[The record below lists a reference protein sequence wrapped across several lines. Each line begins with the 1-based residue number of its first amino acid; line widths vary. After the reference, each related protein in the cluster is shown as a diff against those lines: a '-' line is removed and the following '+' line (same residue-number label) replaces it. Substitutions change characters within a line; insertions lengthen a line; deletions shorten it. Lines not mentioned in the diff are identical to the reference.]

1 MVYSAP
7 YSRWKDLSN
16 FIFLGGISGEGEEKR
31 YSGFGVCNY
40 FVEAA
45 QTRRHKRD
53 QRIHLFNRRRS
64 SSVWASSSRPW
75 SETWAVSYWSLH
87 WKEFRVR
94 LKERIEK
101 HFKLL
106 INEKKNRTWQGT
118 VNTWNKQMTVSHLF
132 WVSKHLVE
140 GSILKALSYSRF
152 LSIISRVWWIPPS
165 RNMFSLVFGE
175 HDPTIKR
182 PFNRGI
188 SGLCT
193 MGCLTRRAWYGRK
206 SGRRG
211 WNRWTLS
218 TTWIPTKYGSCPCSP
233 KLEA

>member
-1 MVYSAP
+1 MHLIQDEKTAVTLSVWVALVG
-7 YSRWKDLSN
+7 REKKKDIQDSESVS
-16 FIFLGGISGEGEEKR
+16 ISLK
-31 YSGFGVCNY
+31 
-40 FVEAA
+40 
-45 QTRRHKRD
+45 RHKRD

-106 INEKKNRTWQGT
+106 INEKKTELDKEQWTRGT
-118 VNTWNKQMTVSHLF
+118 NKWLLVTSFGFPNTSSRAAFWKRSHTVGFCPL
-132 WVSKHLVE
+132 LVAFGE
-140 GSILKALSYSRF
+140 F
-152 LSIISRVWWIPPS
+152 LPS

-188 SGLCT
+188 SGLRT
-193 MGCLTRRAWYGRK
+193 MGCLTRRAGYGRK